1 MNATLEKRNNAPIPT
16 STSGKQGE
24 TVSATFVICVE
35 AGPLETQ
42 SLWAIESLRK
52 WGGRFA
58 DCEVIAVTP
67 RRGMPLQRETLK
79 RFKEMAVKWI
89 SFSGSSKWTFYG
101 PFNKPLALAAAEE
114 ISESEYM
121 IWLDSDVF
129 VVREPSEFIL
139 EEGIDFTAHPSSC
152 HHDIGSTGSTHEH
165 DAYWVQTLKGHGI
178 SPTTYP
184 MIPTQP
190 GEEGPMR
197 MYWQAG
203 AFSYRR
209 STQLGATFLQAT
221 DQTMRLNL
229 SSKYSGTYFHEQIG
243 LAVAVHRQDARYRIL
258 NASHNFAVNKL
269 RFDEV
274 DPQRLENSCI
284 IHYFGS
290 AWPDGF
296 DRLVAVIR
304 QTRPDVADWVAA
316 RGPLADQRSFL
327 VRGISRLIRAHR
339 KRRSL
344 SYAEG
349 CRVH

>member
-1 MNATLEKRNNAPIPT
+1 
-16 STSGKQGE
+16 
-24 TVSATFVICVE
+24 
-35 AGPLETQ
+35 
-42 SLWAIESLRK
+42 
-52 WGGRFA
+52 
-58 DCEVIAVTP
+58 
-67 RRGMPLQRETLK
+67 
-79 RFKEMAVKWI
+79 
-89 SFSGSSKWTFYG
+89 
-101 PFNKPLALAAAEE
+101 LAAAEE

>member
-1 MNATLEKRNNAPIPT
+1 MNATLEKRISAPAIHK
-16 STSGKQGE
+16 GKQIE

-58 DCEVIAVTP
+58 ECEVIAVTP
-67 RRGMPLQRETLK
+67 RRGVPLQRETLH
-79 RFKEMAVKWI
+79 RFKEMGVNWI
-89 SFSGSSKWTFYG
+89 SFAGSSKWSFYG

-114 ISESEYM
+114 ISEADYM

-129 VVREPSEFIL
+129 VVREPNEFIL
-139 EEGIDFTAHPSSC
+139 EEGIDFAAHPSSC
-152 HHDIGSTGSTHEH
+152 HHDIGSTGLEHEH
-165 DAYWVQTLKGHGI
+165 DSYWVHTLEGHGI
-178 SPTTYP
+178 SPESYP

-190 GEEGPMR
+190 GEAGPMR

-209 STQLGATFLQAT
+209 STKLGATFLQAT
-221 DQTMRLNL
+221 DQTMLLKL
-229 SSKYSGTYFHEQIG
+229 SSKHSGTYFHEQVG
-243 LAVAVHRQDARYRIL
+243 LAVAVHRQSARYRIL
-258 NASHNFAVNKL
+258 SVSHNFAVNKL
-269 RFDEV
+269 RFEEV
-274 DPQRLENSCI
+274 DPTGLENSCI

-296 DRLVAVIR
+296 DRLVEVIR
-304 QTRPDVADWVAA
+304 QTRPDVADWIAA
-316 RGPLADQRSFL
+316 KGPLADRRSLL
-327 VRGISRLIRAHR
+327 VRGISRLIRTLR
-339 KRRSL
+339 KRRSR
-344 SYAEG
+344 SYSEA

>member
-1 MNATLEKRNNAPIPT
+1 MNATLEKRKNAPA
-16 STSGKQGE
+16 SHNGKRSE

-42 SLWAIESLRK
+42 SLWAVESLRK

-67 RRGMPLQRETLK
+67 RRGVPLQRETLH
-79 RFKEMAVKWI
+79 RFKEMGVKWV
-89 SFSGSSKWTFYG
+89 SFSGSSKWSFYG

-114 ISESEYM
+114 ISEAEYM

-139 EEGIDFTAHPSSC
+139 EDGIDFAAHPSSC
-152 HHDIGSTGSTHEH
+152 HHDIGSTGLAHEH
-165 DAYWVQTLKGHGI
+165 DPYWVQTLKGHGI
-178 SPTTYP
+178 SPESYP

-190 GEEGPMR
+190 GESGPMR

-209 STQLGATFLQAT
+209 STKLGATFLQAT
-221 DQTMRLNL
+221 DQTMLLKL
-229 SSKYSGTYFHEQIG
+229 SSKHSGTYFHEQVG
-243 LAVAVHRQDARYRIL
+243 LAVAVHRQNARFQIL
-258 NASHNFAVNKL
+258 NVSHNFAVNKL

-274 DPQRLENSCI
+274 DPTGLENSCI

-296 DRLVAVIR
+296 NRLVGVIR
-304 QTRPDVADWVAA
+304 QTRPDVADWVATK
-316 RGPLADQRSFL
+316 GPLADRRSLL
-327 VRGISRLIRAHR
+327 VRGISRLIRTHR
-339 KRRSL
+339 KRRSR
-344 SYAEG
+344 SYAEA
-349 CRVH
+349 CQVH

>member
-79 RFKEMAVKWI
+79 RFTEMAVKWI